1 MKINYVSTLA
11 LNSSLRAGT
20 LQKQN
25 DLAILQ
31 TEISSGK
38 KADLGRELGAFSSRA
53 VSLDA
58 QIAELEQIEVTNSFA
73 KGRFSTL
80 QNGIAAIVDSSDNF
94 IGQITTELTA
104 SLNRELLTTVANSAI
119 GTLQSTLNA
128 TLNGEYVFS
137 GINTASSALVD
148 YNGPD
153 GAAAKAAVQ
162 NAFTTHF
169 GFTQNDPLAAG
180 ISTADFQVFID
191 GPFAQLFDDANWNAL
206 WSNSSDQG
214 VKAKISPQ
222 ELVESP
228 TTATATA
235 FRDATA
241 AAVLISEFAESAIN
255 ESTLDSLSRTSIE
268 KAAEAVGK
276 LGEEQ
281 SKIGVLEGRVEAAD
295 ERLSF
300 QRDLLRNQLSA
311 TTDID
316 AFEAATRLNQLTASL
331 EASYAVTARIQ
342 SLSLLNF
349 I

>member
-20 LQKQN
+20 LEKQAK
-25 DLAILQ
+25 LAVLQ
-31 TEISSGK
+31 TEISTGK
-38 KADLGRELGAFSSRA
+38 KADLGRDLGAFSSRA

-73 KGRFSTL
+73 KGRFSTQ
-80 QNGIAAIVDSSDNF
+80 QNGIAAIVDSSDQF
-94 IGQITTELTA
+94 IGQITTELTG
-104 SLNRELLTTVANSAI
+104 SLNRNLLTSLGNSAI
-119 GTLQSTLNA
+119 GTLQSTLNT

-137 GINTASSALVD
+137 GINTVSTALVD

-180 ISTADFQVFID
+180 ITSADLQVFID
-191 GPFAQLFDDANWNAL
+191 GPFAQLFDDANWSAL
-206 WSNSSDQG
+206 WSDSSDQG
-214 VKAKISPQ
+214 VKSRISPQ

-235 FRDATA
+235 FRDVTA
-241 AAVLISEFAESAIN
+241 AAVLISEFAGSAIN
-255 ESTLDSLSRTSIE
+255 DGTLDTLSRAAIE
-268 KAAEAVGK
+268 QTAESVGK
-276 LGEEQ
+276 LGVEQ
-281 SKIGVLEGRVEAAD
+281 SKIGVLEERIEAAD
-295 ERLSF
+295 ERLTF

-316 AFEAATRLNQLTASL
+316 AFEAATRLNQLTAGL

-349 I
+349 L